1 LFIWQALDRVHSL
14 SSPIRV
20 WSDAIAKLPDDP
32 RAVGRWFPYLNR
44 GDKQLDQGN
53 LRGAFEDFRISSTLG
68 DKGMGMF
75 NMGSLLL
82 EAGRHAEA
90 LQAYD
95 KAQQLGY
102 DFPGLRYQ
110 RGIALHV
117 LGRRAEAHR
126 EFELALT
133 ETPVLPRR
141 EEVLALKGRV
151 ALEMGRVDDAMADLE
166 AALKLDP
173 RHKKARTDLG
183 MALVIQRDYARA
195 RTMFSQLIEESPDGP
210 AYYGRALAN
219 HGLNKKTEA
228 LADIENAIR
237 LTPDNPM
244 LAEWRNRIKAMP

>member
-1 LFIWQALDRVHSL
+1 MR
-14 SSPIRV
+14 R
-20 WSDAIAKLPDDP
+20 
-32 RAVGRWFPYLNR
+32 
-44 GDKQLDQGN
+44 
-53 LRGAFEDFRISSTLG
+53 AFEDFRISSTLG

-141 EEVLALKGRV
+141 ETVLALKGRV

-173 RHKKARTDLG
+173 RHQKARADLG
-183 MALVIQRDYARA
+183 MAVVIQRDYARA
-195 RTMFSQLIEESPDGP
+195 RTLFEP
-210 AYYGRALAN
+210 ADRGVAGRA
-219 HGLNKKTEA
+219 GLLWPRPRQSWIEQQDGGAGRHRERHPPDAGQSHAGGMAQPHQGHA
-228 LADIENAIR
+228 LARA
-237 LTPDNPM
+237 
-244 LAEWRNRIKAMP
+244 